1 MAEVLEET
9 NETNK
14 GADNASLADDG
25 ELPVDINGDS
35 TTGKANSDT
44 QFVIN
49 KGWDELCM
57 HMPYHI
63 AGKFGREKV
72 WQIW

>member
-1 MAEVLEET
+1 MLEQGPVKAEVLEET

-14 GADNASLADDG
+14 EADNASLADDG

-44 QFVIN
+44 QFVIKVGMNYICTCHMFN
-49 KGWDELCM
+49 KPL
-57 HMPYHI
+57 
-63 AGKFGREKV
+63 
-72 WQIW
+72 